1 MITGNESLLFEPR
14 FMDPQVEPFGLYWCK
29 DAEDMQAVGVNAVC
43 KALTAPWRELG
54 AWSEFICRFPYWWP
68 YLLARHGTR

>member
-14 FMDPQVEPFGLYWCK
+14 FMAPQVEPFGLYWCK

-43 KALTAPWRELG
+43 KALLTPWREL
-54 AWSEFICRFPYWWP
+54 AEWSEFVCQYPYILVAVP
-68 YLLARHGTR
+68 PGSTR

>member
-29 DAEDMQAVGVNAVC
+29 DAEDMQAVGANAVC
-43 KALTAPWRELG
+43 KALLKSSLSCDD
-54 AWSEFICRFPYWWP
+54 SENAGHSP
-68 YLLARHGTR
+68 

>member
-14 FMDPQVEPFGLYWCK
+14 FMDPQVDPFGLYWCK

-43 KALTAPWRELG
+43 KALLTPWREL
-54 AWSEFICRFPYWWP
+54 AERTTENYSLIRTFRRP
-68 YLLARHGTR
+68 